1 MYIHTDLHTSI
12 ALYICIRMY
21 IYTCIFKY
29 TEEAQGGHG
38 TRDTGHGGATAR
50 RAGEEEKEEDTGPG
64 QRPGTRE
71 DSQTALHA
79 RHPRHEHRTRL
90 PGKGQLGRPSHPPS
104 SYHPKGGSGSHDEET
119 AIVASVHPAMETAA
133 GTGTAGTHRVFD
145 QRVHVLRRS
154 EHLSM

>member
-1 MYIHTDLHTSI
+1 MYIHT
-12 ALYICIRMY
+12 C
-21 IYTCIFKY
+21 IYTYIFTYIFTY
-29 TEEAQGGHG
+29 TEEAQGAHG

-104 SYHPKGGSGSHDEET
+104 SYHPKGGSGSHYEET

-133 GTGTAGTHRVFD
+133 GTAGTAGTH
-145 QRVHVLRRS
+145 LRAAQES
-154 EHLSM
+154 LV